1 MSKSAAAAYAKAQDS
16 TTKIPSKQAP
26 KLPVITIVPDANPT
40 CPIGRREPAAAAA
53 RQQALNT
60 TGSTWNAS
68 FCDCCCSVAPTYCCI
83 VTCCPCT
90 TIASVKESLGGGY
103 ERTLL
108 YFGGLALG
116 LLVSIGFAA
125 SNNSEEPADRPVGP
139 AGPPPP
145 TAPPQH
151 AGSGNLILWQA
162 FAALFLMTFLFG
174 VWRLRMQTRHCLG
187 IQGSLL
193 NDCLSSFLCCFCV
206 ISQLHLELKCHHE
219 ESATARQT
227 QYRGRGDTDLAST
240 RPVDT
245 LAPYAVM

>member
-1 MSKSAAAAYAKAQDS
+1 MQA
-16 TTKIPSKQAP
+16 KQADGVP

-40 CPIGRREPAAAAA
+40 FSGRRRGGAAVIHQ
-53 RQQALNT
+53 RRT
-60 TGSTWNAS
+60 SPTWSSN

-116 LLVSIGFAA
+116 FLVCVGFAA
-125 SNNSEEPADRPVGP
+125 SSKSNEPATPS
-139 AGPPPP
+139 ANNTTAAP
-145 TAPPQH
+145 TH
-151 AGSGNLILWQA
+151 HTDTGNWIMWESL
-162 FAALFLMTFLFG
+162 AAMFLMTFLFG
-174 VWRLRMQTRHCLG
+174 ICRIRMQTRHVLG

-193 NDCLSSFLCCFCV
+193 KDCLASVFCCFCV
-206 ISQLHLELKCHHE
+206 ISQLHLELKCNHE
-219 ESATARQT
+219 EPPATRHT
-227 QYRGRGDTDLAST
+227 QYYRRGQGDDNLA
-240 RPVDT
+240 VDT